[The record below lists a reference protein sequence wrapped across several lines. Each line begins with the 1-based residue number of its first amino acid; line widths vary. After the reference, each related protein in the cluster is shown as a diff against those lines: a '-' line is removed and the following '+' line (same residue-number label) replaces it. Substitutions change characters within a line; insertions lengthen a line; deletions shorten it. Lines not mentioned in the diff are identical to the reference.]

1 MMKHYNK
8 LVRDLI
14 PTIIQAE
21 GRECGIEI
29 MNETEYLQALLQK
42 LVEEAQEVAE
52 APTNKR
58 ATELADLYEVLDAIL
73 ASQDL
78 QEAEIRD
85 LQTQRRL
92 ERGGFAQRIK
102 LLWTE

>member
-1 MMKHYNK
+1 MQHHNK

-14 PTIIQAE
+14 PTIIQSE
-21 GRECGIEI
+21 GRECAIEI
-29 MNETEYLQALLQK
+29 LNETEYLHALLQK

-52 APTNKR
+52 VTASKR

-78 QEAEIRD
+78 HDAEIRA
-85 LQTQRRL
+85 LQVQRRI